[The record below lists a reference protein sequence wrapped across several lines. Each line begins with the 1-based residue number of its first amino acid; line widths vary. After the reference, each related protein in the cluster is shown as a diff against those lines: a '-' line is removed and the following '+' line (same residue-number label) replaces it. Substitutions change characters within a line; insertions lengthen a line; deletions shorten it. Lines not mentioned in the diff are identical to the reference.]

1 MYGSSKMQ
9 RNQARTE
16 LKASSLQARLY
27 KVGRCYAAFQGRK
40 GTNQE
45 AYLDVNTTNN
55 STNLL
60 GKRARCCYSDT
71 AIMGMT
77 NTILIK
83 REGPTAEENS
93 DSLLRI
99 HGWEGH

>member
-1 MYGSSKMQ
+1 MYDSCKMQ

-16 LKASSLQARLY
+16 LKASALQTRLY

-45 AYLDVNTTNN
+45 AYLDVNTTNY
-55 STNLL
+55 STSML
-60 GKRARCCYSDT
+60 GKCAQCYYSDL

-83 REGPTAEENS
+83 RNGLTAEGNS
-93 DSLLRI
+93 DSLL
-99 HGWEGH
+99 